1 MFPKGRPKKE
11 GTKMKKIMNKA
22 WEIAR
27 NAAAKFGGR
36 AVEYIAM
43 ALRMAWQEMK
53 SGSIETRIAE
63 LEALGFRR
71 WQKNG
76 MDRMYINA
84 STLGLICVYRKS
96 GTISDAEFRGE
107 SISNRQARMMADAK
121 TYIDL
126 INRRLVSQSAMLAAA
141 AADLIGADYQYGDT
155 IIAL

>member
-1 MFPKGRPKKE
+1 
-11 GTKMKKIMNKA
+11 MKKIMNKA
-22 WEIAR
+22 WVIAR

-53 SGSIETRIAE
+53 SGSIENRIAE

-107 SISNRQARMMADAK
+107 SISNSQARKMADAK

>member
-1 MFPKGRPKKE
+1 
-11 GTKMKKIMNKA
+11 MKKIMNKA

-84 STLGLICVYRKS
+84 STLGLICVYRRS

>member
-1 MFPKGRPKKE
+1 
-11 GTKMKKIMNKA
+11 MKKIMNKA

-84 STLGLICVYRKS
+84 STLGLICVYRRS

-107 SISNRQARMMADAK
+107 SISNSQARKMADAK